1 MRRPSSLLALV
12 LLTLPGAAALAQVD
26 SRTAS
31 LSKQLIQGQEPRA
44 RSQAAAGLGSSDD
57 PEALK
62 PLCDGLKDPNEQVRA
77 AVAQALG
84 KLKEVAG
91 LECLKA
97 RKAESDAAVQSAI
110 KTSIQTLQA
119 MKDQTPR
126 VYVHFAGVKDKTGKL
141 SSALVKSTEARMRRK
156 LSLMGALLAPAKEAK
171 AAAQGVLKKH
181 GIQGYRVQAEVHS
194 TEQGGLRVT
203 MVCISYPDQSLL
215 GDVELQASGAKP
227 EDLLKALAPRIIEE
241 AADTF
246 EWEM

>member
-1 MRRPSSLLALV
+1 MRRPSTLLALV
-12 LLTLPGAAALAQVD
+12 LLTLPGAALAQVD

-31 LSKQLIQGQEPRA
+31 LSKQLSQGQEPRA

-97 RKAESDAAVQSAI
+97 RKESDAAVQAAI
-110 KTSIQTLQA
+110 KTSIQMLQA

-156 LSLMGALLAPAKEAK
+156 LTLMGALLAPAKEAK

-181 GIQGYRVQAEVHS
+181 GIQGYRLQAEVHP